1 MTDALTGFGSE
12 FWLDDGTGNLV
23 EVGELIAL
31 EPGSEE
37 WGTTEATHF
46 KSPGRRREYIKTLI
60 ESGQGSFQV
69 NWLPGSDTDQLIADA
84 HADEGSR
91 EFKMIVPATTG
102 RWEIAGTVN
111 VLSRTP
117 TIPMDDRMT
126 CTVTLQFTGG
136 REEGEATPTPTPTPT
151 P

>member
-1 MTDALTGFGSE
+1 MAGETEAITGYGSE
-12 FWLDDGTGNLV
+12 FHLANGTNVLT

-37 WGTTEATHF
+37 WGTTEATTF

-69 NWLPGSDTDQLIADA
+69 NWLPGKPTDVLITEA
-84 HADEGSR
+84 HQDPGSR
-91 EFKMIVPATTG
+91 AFKIVVPADNEGGT
-102 RWEIAGTVN
+102 WEISGFVN

-117 TIPMDDRMT
+117 TIPIDDRMT
-126 CTVTLQFTGG
+126 CQVTLQFTGARTEAAG
-136 REEGEATPTPTPTPT
+136 EEAP
-151 P
+151 

>member
-1 MTDALTGFGSE
+1 MTDALTGYGSE
-12 FWLDDGTGNLV
+12 FWLENSSGVLT
-23 EVGELIAL
+23 EMGELIAL

-60 ESGQGSFQV
+60 DSGGGSFQL
-69 NWLPGSDTDQLIADA
+69 NWLPGSATDAVISDA

-91 EFKMIVPATTG
+91 LFTMIVPSTTG
-102 RWEIAGTVN
+102 TWEISGSVN

-117 TIPMDDRMT
+117 TIPLDDRMT
-126 CTVTLQFTGG
+126 CNVSLQFTGG
-136 REEGEATPTPTPTPT
+136 RTEAAGV
-151 P
+151 

>member
-1 MTDALTGFGSE
+1 MAGETEALTGYGSE
-12 FWLDDGTGNLV
+12 FHLANELAALT
-23 EVGELIAL
+23 EIGELIAL

-69 NWLPGSDTDQLIADA
+69 NWLPGSASDLLITQA
-84 HADEGSR
+84 HQDPGARAFKIVVPSDNEGN
-91 EFKMIVPATTG
+91 T
-102 RWEIAGTVN
+102 WEISGFVN

-126 CTVTLQFTGG
+126 CQVTLQFTGG
-136 REEGEATPTPTPTPT
+136 RTEAAGA
-151 P
+151 

>member
-1 MTDALTGFGSE
+1 MAGESEAITGFGSA
-12 FWLDDGTGNLV
+12 FRLANGLGVLT

-37 WGTTEATHF
+37 WGTTESTHF

-69 NWLPGSDTDQLIADA
+69 NWLPGKPTDVLISEA
-84 HADEGSR
+84 HQDPGSR
-91 EFKMIVPATTG
+91 AFEIEVPADNEGATWVIG
-102 RWEIAGTVN
+102 GFVN

-117 TIPMDDRMT
+117 TIPIDDRMT
-126 CTVTLQFTGG
+126 CQVALQFTGA
-136 REEGEATPTPTPTPT
+136 RTEEAGE
-151 P
+151 

>member
-1 MTDALTGFGSE
+1 MAGESEAITGFGSE
-12 FWLDDGTGNLV
+12 FHLANASGALT
-23 EVGELIAL
+23 EIGELIAL

-69 NWLPGSDTDQLIADA
+69 NWLPGAATDQLISEAHQDA
-84 HADEGSR
+84 GQRA
-91 EFKMIVPATTG
+91 FMIVVPADNEGAT
-102 RWEIAGTVN
+102 WEISGFVN

-117 TIPMDDRMT
+117 TIPLDDRMT
-126 CTVTLQFTGG
+126 CQVTLQFTGG
-136 REEGEATPTPTPTPT
+136 RTEAAGAGAGA
-151 P
+151 

>member
-1 MTDALTGFGSE
+1 MTDALTGYGSE
-12 FWLDDGTGNLV
+12 FWLADENGALW
-23 EVGELIAL
+23 EMGELIAL

-60 ESGQGSFQV
+60 ESGQGSFQL
-69 NWLPGSDTDQLIADA
+69 NWLPGSDTDQRVSNA

-91 EFKMIVPATTG
+91 AFKIVVPSTTG
-102 RWEIAGTVN
+102 TWEIAGSVN

-117 TIPMDDRMT
+117 TIPIDDRMT
-126 CTVTLQFTGG
+126 CQVTLQFTGDRSEQAG
-136 REEGEATPTPTPTPT
+136 A
-151 P
+151 

>member
-1 MTDALTGFGSE
+1 MAGETEAITGYGSE
-12 FWLDDGTGNLV
+12 FHLANSEGVLT

-60 ESGQGSFQV
+60 ETGQGSFQV
-69 NWLPGSDTDQLIADA
+69 NWLPGKLTDVLISDA
-84 HADEGSR
+84 HQDPAAR
-91 EFKMIVPATTG
+91 AFKIIVPADNEGGT
-102 RWEIAGTVN
+102 WEISGLVN

-117 TIPMDDRMT
+117 TIPLDDRMT
-126 CTVTLQFTGG
+126 CQITLQFTGG
-136 REEGEATPTPTPTPT
+136 RTEAAGVVEGG
-151 P
+151 